1 MSFCK
6 WLPKYVHFCFL
17 MFSPLP
23 IAFQLLLSFQRS
35 FFFLLRLIR
44 DFKTKQA
51 RLSMRCAHQVTQPTI
66 LLILTQ
72 ILAFCLVTIALVQ
85 LFWFNWLLL
94 QDISAPKLVEISF
107 EFPKLQVPHWPFVH
121 YRKFWLIVINVSEVV
136 EFVYLYSRTV
146 PHSDSGFKVVG
157 KCTSGAT
164 NWWYEA
170 SFWFWLVK
178 MAVLVFQS
186 PSV

>member
-1 MSFCK
+1 M
-6 WLPKYVHFCFL
+6 
-17 MFSPLP
+17 
-23 IAFQLLLSFQRS
+23 S

-51 RLSMRCAHQVTQPTI
+51 WLSMLCARHVTQPTI

-72 ILAFCLVTIALVQ
+72 ILAFCSVTIVLVQ

-121 YRKFWLIVINVSEVV
+121 CQKFWLIETMCQRWFSLYICTTALCHILILVSKWSKSARLVQPIGDV
-136 EFVYLYSRTV
+136 KQACG
-146 PHSDSGFKVVG
+146 SDWWRWRFGFFNQSVLNFSICCLAG
-157 KCTSGAT
+157 KKCLAII
-164 NWWYEA
+164 
-170 SFWFWLVK
+170 
-178 MAVLVFQS
+178 
-186 PSV
+186 